1 MEFFEETISPLE
13 RVYEEILV
21 KETILFYGDWKT
33 IADVN
38 YQAGVQKLIF
48 LFTDNSTGSCHVT
61 DRLKFKRDVNRP
73 RIKSP
78 KRIK

>member
-1 MEFFEETISPLE
+1 MDFFEEKISPLE
-13 RVYEEILV
+13 RVYEEVLV
-21 KETILFYGDWKT
+21 NETILLDGEWRK